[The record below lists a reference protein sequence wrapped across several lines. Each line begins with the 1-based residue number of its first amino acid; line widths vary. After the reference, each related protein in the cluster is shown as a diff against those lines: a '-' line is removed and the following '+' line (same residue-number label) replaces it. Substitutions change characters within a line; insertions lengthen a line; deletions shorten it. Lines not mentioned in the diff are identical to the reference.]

1 MLLNRDA
8 ILGAQDLKTQ
18 DVEVPEWGGTARVRM
33 LSGAERDAY
42 GRMLI
47 GADGKPSMDG
57 YRAKLLSLCIVGED
71 GAQLFTPDDVA
82 ALEAK
87 CASALERVYT
97 AAEALNGLGAKALET
112 AAGN

>member
-1 MLLNRDA
+1 MLLTRDA
-8 ILGAQDLKTQ
+8 ILGAQDLQTQ
-18 DVEVPEWGGTARVRM
+18 DVEVPEWGGSVRVRM

-57 YRAKLLSLCIVGED
+57 YRAKLLALCIVGED
-71 GAQLFTPDDVA
+71 GQPLFTPDDVN
-82 ALEAK
+82 ALERKSAG
-87 CASALERVYT
+87 ALERVYQV
-97 AAEALNGLGAKALET
+97 AESLNALGAKAVET